1 VILVDTSVWI
11 DHFRARN
18 VTLVGMLDAA
28 EVLGHPFVLG
38 ELALG
43 GLRQREL
50 VLTALGDL
58 PQASVATDPEV
69 LAFIE
74 HQRLYEFGIGY
85 VDAHLLAAIRLT
97 PGASLWTRDRRL
109 HEAAV
114 RLGVAAARV
123 AG

>member
-11 DHFRARN
+11 DHLRAGDA
-18 VTLVGMLDAA
+18 TLVGLLDAA

-58 PQASVATDPEV
+58 PQASVATD
-69 LAFIE
+69 
-74 HQRLYEFGIGY
+74 
-85 VDAHLLAAIRLT
+85 
-97 PGASLWTRDRRL
+97 
-109 HEAAV
+109 
-114 RLGVAAARV
+114 ARC
-123 AG
+123 